1 MNKPFYRI
9 ATEVKKLQETDTQL
23 TQQLR
28 KYIYNIVGCCQTVH
42 RDMGPFLNEYMY
54 QDALE
59 ICLSEAGFCGEDLIR
74 EYYFKTSFHNRPIN
88 HPHKVDFLV
97 NGKVFV
103 ECKAVSAL
111 LPEHRQ
117 QLFNY
122 MRLAGIRLG
131 ILYNFAPT
139 VDQCEKYYYDPDLET
154 IFIF

>member
-9 ATEVKKLQETDTQL
+9 ATEVKKLQETDPQL

-103 ECKAVSAL
+103 ECKLSLHYSPNIANNYSTICDWQAYASAFSIISRL
-111 LPEHRQ
+111 L
-117 QLFNY
+117 
-122 MRLAGIRLG
+122 
-131 ILYNFAPT
+131 
-139 VDQCEKYYYDPDLET
+139 
-154 IFIF
+154 